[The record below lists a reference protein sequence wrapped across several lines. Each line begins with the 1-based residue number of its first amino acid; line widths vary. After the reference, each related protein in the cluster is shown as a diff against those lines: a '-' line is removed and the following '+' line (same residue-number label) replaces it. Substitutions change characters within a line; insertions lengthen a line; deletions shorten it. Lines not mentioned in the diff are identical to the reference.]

1 MPIYPLLRSQAFD
14 PELINTMA
22 IVFEDILRD
31 SKLTDRTDPLAT
43 IIANKVIE
51 VVQTGERD
59 PQRIREK
66 VLQSM
71 NTAL

>member
-1 MPIYPLLRSQAFD
+1 MSIYPLLRSQAFD
-14 PELINTMA
+14 PELIDTMA
-22 IVFEDILRD
+22 TVFEDILRD
-31 SKLTDRTDPLAT
+31 LKLTDRTDPLAT

-51 VVQTGERD
+51 AVQTGERD
-59 PQRIREK
+59 PQRIQEK

>member
-31 SKLTDRTDPLAT
+31 
-43 IIANKVIE
+43 
-51 VVQTGERD
+51 
-59 PQRIREK
+59 
-66 VLQSM
+66 
-71 NTAL
+71 